1 MESAQQEK
9 TCHNCDK
16 VTVCAAFRQAASFQK
31 AFEAEYG
38 DLMKLPFPAELL
50 ALNCKEYQIPRIF
63 TKWQQFSY
71 EELELLTRGDVAE
84 SIQKQVNAELFN
96 RDRSEKKSEVALQ

>member
-1 MESAQQEK
+1 MQISPEEK
-9 TCHNCDK
+9 TCNNCDK
-16 VTVCAAFRQAASFQK
+16 VAVCAAYRQAASFQK

-63 TKWQQFSY
+63 TKWDQFTE
-71 EELELLTRGDVAE
+71 EELALMVRGVTSE
-84 SIQKQVNAELFN
+84 SLKQQSDAELFRRN
-96 RDRSEKKSEVALQ
+96 GMKETEVPTT